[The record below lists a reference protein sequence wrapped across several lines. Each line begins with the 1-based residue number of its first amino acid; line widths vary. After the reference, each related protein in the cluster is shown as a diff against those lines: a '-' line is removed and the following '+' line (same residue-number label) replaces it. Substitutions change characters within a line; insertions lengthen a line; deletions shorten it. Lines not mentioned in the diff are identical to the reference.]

1 MLKLIKKEFIFD
13 EPTPVPECH
22 ASTILKLDNGN
33 ILAAW
38 FGGTK
43 EAHMDTLIWVSLREN
58 GRWSPPRPVTPEVS
72 VQHWNPV
79 LFQRADGSILLFYKL
94 GYPISQWH
102 TRVIASTD
110 GGKTWSM
117 PNELVPGDR
126 TGGRGPVKNKCLRLS
141 DGRILAP
148 GSTED
153 LPWRCFIDAS
163 DDDGETWIKRP
174 IAVGAPH
181 GNEIF
186 LIQPTLW
193 EHPAGHIHALMRSN
207 RGRIFRSDS
216 SDFGENWV
224 GAPHGNEIFLIQ
236 PTLWEHPAGHIHAL
250 MRSNRGRIF
259 RSDSSDF
266 GENWS
271 PAMPTDMPNNNSGI
285 DCVRMESGS
294 IVLAYNPVGENWGA
308 RCPLS
313 IAVSHDDGATFQRVM
328 DIETEPCPSGYCY
341 PAIVADGCKLN
352 WGARCPLSIA
362 VSHDD
367 GATFQRVMDIE
378 TEPCPS
384 GYCYPAIVADGCKL
398 YLSYTWNRRKIAF
411 CELEEIE

>member
-216 SDFGENWV
+216 SDFGENW
-224 GAPHGNEIFLIQ
+224 
-236 PTLWEHPAGHIHAL
+236 
-250 MRSNRGRIF
+250 
-259 RSDSSDF
+259 
-266 GENWS
+266 S

-341 PAIVADGCKLN
+341 PAIVADGCKL
-352 WGARCPLSIA
+352 
-362 VSHDD
+362 
-367 GATFQRVMDIE
+367 
-378 TEPCPS
+378 
-384 GYCYPAIVADGCKL
+384 